1 MFNDL
6 KINYKVDS
14 LNVELSTNC
23 NQNFPDDVLAADI
36 ALLFARVM
44 EDSNVDTDMVIL
56 NLIEKFGYGNTERK
70 NY

>member
-6 KINYKVDS
+6 KINYKVGS
-14 LNVELSTNC
+14 MNVELSTNC

-36 ALLFARVM
+36 TSLFARVM